1 MEKGSP
7 GDVIDV
13 VIDFELTVEDDS
25 EVAGLWGGGDR
36 VLLSMVKLTFWYGMG
51 GR

>member
-1 MEKGSP
+1 MEKGSS

-13 VIDFELTVEDDS
+13 VIEFELTVEDDS
-25 EVAGLWGGGDR
+25 KVADVRGGIEYCCQR
-36 VLLSMVKLTFWYGMG
+36 FWYGMG